1 MARSKKGNQ
10 KNKSTKLVTS
20 FLILAAL
27 MIISGTYLAY
37 LSKPQNYFSV
47 VLDKTINY
55 IDSLGNYNTTGTTKN
70 YSVNSTIKL
79 NVEDKKIQNSLLPED
94 ETNKKIINNLNSTT
108 TEFSLIHDS
117 NNKKMFMSLNSNLLE
132 KELVNTKYLIENS
145 TEYYY
150 VNGILPDYI
159 NNGNSNYFESLTETT
174 TDKDNLIYL
183 LKYISKNLKKS
194 IKDEYINVTKE
205 QVEINNENK
214 SLNKISLELNDKNTK
229 DILNTIIKQFK
240 DDTTAK
246 RIIGSYCEDFD
257 KYKINDKTKI
267 LKSDEVI
274 TINIYTNIIG
284 KIEKYEII
292 YKDKKEQRKISYLVP
307 IKEMLIIENDEIT
320 YKILT
325 EEDGSKKLF
334 NIYNNTNQ
342 EQGKLIFDKTDKRTT
357 ISLNLKDKEKIIDV
371 IYDSKID
378 NIKRKKSFDNNINI
392 TYKAITT
399 DDNITTTN
407 ISIENKVSSKCEI
420 KEDTA
425 KATFASSVTEQQ
437 QLELNEKVNNVIT
450 KLMS

>member
-1 MARSKKGNQ
+1 MARSKKGNR
-10 KNKSTKLVTS
+10 KNKSTKLITS
-20 FLILAAL
+20 FLILATI

-37 LSKPQNYFSV
+37 LSKPQNYFSA

-55 IDSLGNYNTTGTTKN
+55 IDSLGNYNTTGITKN

-79 NVEDKKIQNSLLPED
+79 NVEDKNIQNSLLPED
-94 ETNKKIINNLNSTT
+94 ESNKKLINNLNSTT

-117 NNKKMFMSLNSNLLE
+117 NNKKMFMSLNSHLLE
-132 KELVNTKYLIENS
+132 EELVNTKYLIENS

-194 IKDEYINVTKE
+194 IKDEYINVSKE
-205 QVEINNENK
+205 TVEINNENK

-240 DDTTAK
+240 DDTTSK
-246 RIIGSYCEDFD
+246 RIISSYYEGFD

-292 YKDKKEQRKISYLVP
+292 YKDNKEQREISYLIP
-307 IKEMLIIENDEIT
+307 TKEISLIKNDEVV

-342 EQGKLIFDKTDKRTT
+342 EQGKLVIDKTDKRTT
-357 ISLNLKDKEKIIDV
+357 ISLNLKDKEKTIDL

-378 NIKRKKSFDNNINI
+378 SIKRKKSFDNNINI
-392 TYKAITT
+392 TYKVITT

-420 KEDTA
+420 EEDTA
-425 KATFASSVTEQQ
+425 NATFASSVTETQ